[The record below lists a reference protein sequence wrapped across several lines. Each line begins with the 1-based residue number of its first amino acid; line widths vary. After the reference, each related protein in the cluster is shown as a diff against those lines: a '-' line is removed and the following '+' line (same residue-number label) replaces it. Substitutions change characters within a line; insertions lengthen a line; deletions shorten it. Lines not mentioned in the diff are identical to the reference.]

1 MNWGRWCESATGLAF
16 GTLGSKIQPP
26 PDFRTG
32 EVSSRQGITMREVQ
46 LREAKASLSAM
57 VEEVAHGEA
66 AVITRHGRKTA
77 VLVGYDEW
85 QRLNQ
90 VPSFARLLMSCP
102 LEPGDLLERDE
113 TPLREAPL

>member
-1 MNWGRWCESATGLAF
+1 LPLQRPSRTAQDKSLGIAIRQIVQIGHPIPGISAILARM
-16 GTLGSKIQPP
+16 LELDYISLI
-26 PDFRTG
+26 DL
-32 EVSSRQGITMREVQ
+32 EGITMREVQ

-90 VPSFARLLMSCP
+90 VPSFASCLP
-102 LEPGDLLERDE
+102 SFPAKV
-113 TPLREAPL
+113 P

>member
-1 MNWGRWCESATGLAF
+1 MLELDYISLID
-16 GTLGSKIQPP
+16 L
-26 PDFRTG
+26 
-32 EVSSRQGITMREVQ
+32 EGITMREVQ